1 MAIGTL
7 SFNASLLLSSN
18 SIPITRCCQNRRIR
32 AAPSSISA
40 RFEKPL
46 EELYSVRVE
55 RGVSAE
61 RLEELGV
68 ARWSTWKTGRCQLPW
83 DWHVDQQV
91 YVVEGEVR
99 VVPEGGSGDRYMRFV
114 AGDLVR
120 YPKWFE
126 ADLFFDGPYEE
137 RYRFRAYGDD

>member
-1 MAIGTL
+1 MAAVAASAAGIIAVPGGASRGAAERHLRVTGTRMEAKL
-7 SFNASLLLSSN
+7 G
-18 SIPITRCCQNRRIR
+18 R
-32 AAPSSISA
+32 
-40 RFEKPL
+40 PL
-46 EELYSVRVE
+46 EEIYNVRVE
-55 RGVSAE
+55 RGVSKQ

-68 ARWSTWKTGRCQLPW
+68 ERWSTWRTGKCLLPW

-91 YVVEGEVR
+91 YVVKGEVR
-99 VVPEGGSGDRYMRFV
+99 VVPEGGAAFGGQRYMRFV
-114 AGDLVR
+114 EGDLIR